1 MYYDHMYMYYEY
13 MYMYYEHILLIQ
25 KETRSCLEQ
34 VHQFVS
40 DVSKTSSSRYFII
53 SLLSFCFARVVLE
66 NIAFYVES
74 RSLNAVLYVY
84 ELFDPTHCTTCT
96 CTALTSVYHHYFV
109 IPYWK
114 KCQCVCSL

>member
-53 SLLSFCFARVVLE
+53 SLLSFCFVHVVLE
-66 NIAFYVES
+66 NIIGFGVLEPH
-74 RSLNAVLYVY
+74 AVLYVY